1 MHKKLAAAMALLL
14 CAAGCGG
21 DKAAIPAAAPTRLL
35 AQATQVSAADT
46 AVVHGYIGNYT
57 MTRNA
62 AGVVTLFNN
71 TDGSSES
78 FAASVDT
85 IEFADEFVSFS
96 GAGIPGQVYRLY
108 QAAFNRQPDLAGE
121 GFWIHQM
128 RGGMSLQSLAK
139 YFYSSPEFQATYG
152 AVTDEQFVTLLYN
165 NVLHRAPDQEGR
177 NFWLAHLKSGLGRE
191 GVLTYF
197 SESPENVDNAA
208 AAIKNGIRYV
218 PQPEDRRVL
227 QVQKSSYLN
236 AKTMGIPALTM
247 PVVDPTFTETIQA
260 GYALADFFQDGSLS
274 MVAFT
279 ELPPADGSWPPKDV
293 GTVHFYRKDSA
304 GAWVD
309 DTTRLLSDTTG
320 CILPRKLVISDF
332 NNDGLP
338 DVFASCSGL
347 DVDPY
352 PGEHYRVLL
361 SQPGKGY
368 KNVLLPFSGYAHGAS
383 AADVDGD
390 GNADVVV
397 AAMGAQG
404 GKTPLYFLM
413 GDGKGG
419 FAVDYAR
426 VDRPEFQYKTAFWTV
441 ELIPDASG
449 KQFQLFAG
457 GTEPYV
463 TAAGGPGG
471 GTPTVL
477 IAADKAGR
485 YVSGAKTILPP
496 VKGFENVMDVIVKDQ
511 TVYILRVM
519 SEPFYG
525 GTAIQKIDLASTSST
540 LIYSHVGWYPG
551 RYLAYPAQWF
561 PWMVPFDGHIESL
574 NGYFAVRLPM

>member
-1 MHKKLAAAMALLL
+1 MHKKWAAVMALLL
-14 CAAGCGG
+14 SAAGCGG
-21 DKAAIPAAAPTRLL
+21 DKPAIPAAAPTKLL
-35 AQATQVSAADT
+35 AQATQVGAANT
-46 AVVHGYIGNYT
+46 AVVHGYIANYT
-57 MTRNA
+57 LTRSA
-62 AGVVTLFNN
+62 GGVVTLLNN
-71 TDGSSES
+71 IDRSSES
-78 FAASVDT
+78 FGPSVHT
-85 IEFADEFVSFS
+85 LEFADEFVSFD
-96 GAGIPGQVYRLY
+96 GAGLPGQVYRLY
-108 QAAFNRQPDLAGE
+108 QAAFNRQPDLGGQ

-128 RGGMSLQSLAK
+128 RTGMSLQALAS

-152 AVTDEQFVTLLYN
+152 AVSDEQFITLLYN
-165 NVLHRAPDQEGR
+165 NVLQRAPDAGGLDFWMLQVR
-177 NFWLAHLKSGLGRE
+177 NGMRRDDLLM
-191 GVLTYF
+191 TF
-197 SESPENVDNAA
+197 SESPENVRNAA
-208 AAIKNGIRYV
+208 AATQNGIRYI
-218 PQPEDRRVL
+218 PLAADRRVL
-227 QVQKSSYLN
+227 PVQKSSYLN

-247 PVVDPTFTETIQA
+247 PVVDPTFIQTIQA
-260 GYALADFFQDGSLS
+260 GYALADFFQDGTLS

-309 DTTRLLSDTTG
+309 DTAKLLSDTTG
-320 CILPRKLVISDF
+320 CILPRKLIISDF
-332 NNDGLP
+332 NNDGMP

-352 PGEHYRVLL
+352 PGENYRVLL

-419 FAVDYAR
+419 FAVDYDR
-426 VDRPEFQYKTAFWTV
+426 VDRPEFQYRMPFWTV
-441 ELIPDASG
+441 ELIPDATG
-449 KQFQLFAG
+449 KQFKLFAG

-463 TAAGGPGG
+463 TPAGTAGGA
-471 GTPTVL
+471 TPTVM
-477 IAADKAGR
+477 IAPDNAGR

-496 VKGFENVMDVIVKDQ
+496 VKEFETVMDVIVKDQ
-511 TVYILRVM
+511 TVYVLRVM
-519 SEPFYG
+519 SEPSYG
-525 GTAIQKIDLASTSST
+525 GTAIQKVDLVSAQSS

-574 NGYFAVRLPM
+574 NGYFAVRVPM